1 MGLFHQNFDKPG
13 PGVSPNAPRKK
24 GAARYFEVLARDFS
38 TFWMAGLLAMISS
51 LPFALGLWFAVMTH
65 SLIPMLLAG
74 ILGGMLAAPQIVGL
88 NDTVLRA
95 LRDEPGYWWVTYRKA
110 FKRNFKASLV
120 PGVLYTVVVTLQI
133 FLVYFCFNM
142 LYHGTNVGVP
152 LWVATVLN
160 LVLFQMLFAYMWPQ
174 VVLLDQPL
182 SLTLKN
188 SINCMIAFLPHALA
202 AAIVQVLFWG
212 VVILCMPLGLFLMLI
227 FGFWFVTEV
236 SCQIVY
242 GDIDRVFHIEENIRK
257 MKDAELE
264 AALKEDYADDDTPE
278 E

>member
-1 MGLFHQNFDKPG
+1 
-13 PGVSPNAPRKK
+13 
-24 GAARYFEVLARDFS
+24 
-38 TFWMAGLLAMISS
+38 
-51 LPFALGLWFAVMTH
+51 
-65 SLIPMLLAG
+65 
-74 ILGGMLAAPQIVGL
+74 
-88 NDTVLRA
+88 
-95 LRDEPGYWWVTYRKA
+95 
-110 FKRNFKASLV
+110 
-120 PGVLYTVVVTLQI
+120 
-133 FLVYFCFNM
+133 M

-242 GDIDRVFHIEENIRK
+242 GDIDRVFHIEESIRK

-264 AALKEDYADDDTPE
+264 AALKEDYAADDDTGGISDETAERSDVPWNNGIILCCRGQRPFPAGSWTTLRWKTAHWCWTAWPGAALQYGSYTTRSLPCRRSAT
-278 E
+278 

>member
-1 MGLFHQNFDKPG
+1 MNESSGRKVGIARFFELLGRDLWSFYRASFLCCAAFLPGFAAVLFGLMAH
-13 PGVSPNAPRKK
+13 AP
-24 GAARYFEVLARDFS
+24 
-38 TFWMAGLLAMISS
+38 LLC
-51 LPFALGLWFAVMTH
+51 ALGGALGGA
-65 SLIPMLLAG
+65 LAG
-74 ILGGMLAAPQIVGL
+74 PFLVGL
-88 NDTVLRA
+88 ADTVLRA
-95 LRDEPGYWWVTYRKA
+95 LRDEAGYWWVTYRKA
-110 FKRNFKASLV
+110 FKRNFKSSLL

-264 AALKEDYADDDTPE
+264 AALREDYTDDDTPE